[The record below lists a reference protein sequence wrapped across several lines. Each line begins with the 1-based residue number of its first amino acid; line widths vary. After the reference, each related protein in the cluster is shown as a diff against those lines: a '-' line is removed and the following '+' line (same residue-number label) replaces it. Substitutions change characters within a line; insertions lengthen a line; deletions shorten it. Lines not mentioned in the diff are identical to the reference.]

1 MVFSLDFG
9 TLVTY
14 IQGHEPRWWQ
24 FNYSVTMRG
33 FVPEHDIYTTH
44 VSLTRLEV
52 EMNWKHDLPMRL
64 FVDKL

>member
-1 MVFSLDFG
+1 
-9 TLVTY
+9 
-14 IQGHEPRWWQ
+14 
-24 FNYSVTMRG
+24 MRG

>member
-1 MVFSLDFG
+1 
-9 TLVTY
+9 
-14 IQGHEPRWWQ
+14 
-24 FNYSVTMRG
+24 MRG
-33 FVPEHDIYTTH
+33 FVPEHDIYTTP